1 MSNGLTKAEKEVLRE
16 RLKSEKAVLKALEKQ
31 YETALEEIDDKIAS
45 LLGRGD
51 ADLPNVIHQVQ
62 YQRLIKAQVKAAL
75 DRLHAGEYETI
86 DKYLR
91 DSYTDGFVGTL
102 YNLHRQD
109 VPVIVPIEQ
118 EAAIKAVTIDSK
130 LKEPLYES
138 LGVDVTKLKKTISA
152 EITRG
157 IAAGYSYGE
166 MAQGIALMTK
176 APLSRA
182 RTIVR
187 TEAGRVQEQANFD
200 AANKAKA
207 AGADVVKQWSAV
219 LDGKTRDTH
228 RELDHQIREMDKPF
242 ETHGKKAMY
251 PHDFGDPSEDCN
263 CRCTLLTR
271 ARAALDADE
280 LKVMQERAEFFG
292 LDKSDSFAE
301 FKEKYLKAAT
311 GTGPEEKTA
320 QAKPVMEIGKAENQQ
335 KKTDAEEAAEI
346 QQVYGAPTTLEKL
359 ETEEKRLNTEIG
371 DTSAE
376 IENYK
381 KLLDENQKKSDASDD
396 FTEWM
401 RLGEEEE
408 QLRAKIKEAEDK
420 LRKAMGGLEDVKREK
435 PWAPY
440 SEPYL
445 KARTPQEV
453 ADALRKKAYF
463 STDKVNMEGLS
474 LDGAQ
479 TVATALDRCFSEYP
493 AMAGKIKGIT
503 ISKRNADG
511 ASFNNVTGML
521 EIGQGFFSGSIDE
534 MRGTYAKM
542 VRSGYAPQG
551 CDYRGILVHEFGH
564 AIDQQISGKNALA
577 SGTYYGEFL
586 HDVAGFK
593 SSMSKGVS
601 DYIRGHVSRYAD
613 VSPIEC
619 FAECFNEYV
628 CSSKPREMASW
639 YGKRIDKFFGEAAQT
654 VENTGKSGIIISDKQ
669 LGHKAGKHM
678 NEWGLNVLSAEDRA
692 KFIEITKNI
701 RANAQEVRRV
711 QWLHDPETGR
721 RTVEVNG
728 YILGEDVVLVKDDGE
743 YITTMRGGI
752 NNGRVKNG
760 RVIK

>member
-51 ADLPNVIHQVQ
+51 ADLPHVIHQVQ

-166 MAQGIALMTK
+166 MAQGIRLLTK
-176 APLSRA
+176 APLSRT

-251 PHDFGDPSEDCN
+251 PHDFGDPAEDCN

-280 LKVMQERAEFFG
+280 LKVMQKRAEFFG
-292 LDKSDSFAE
+292 LDKTDSFAE
-301 FKEKYLKAAT
+301 FKEKYLKAA
-311 GTGPEEKTA
+311 
-320 QAKPVMEIGKAENQQ
+320 
-335 KKTDAEEAAEI
+335 
-346 QQVYGAPTTLEKL
+346 
-359 ETEEKRLNTEIG
+359 
-371 DTSAE
+371 
-376 IENYK
+376 
-381 KLLDENQKKSDASDD
+381 
-396 FTEWM
+396 
-401 RLGEEEE
+401 
-408 QLRAKIKEAEDK
+408 
-420 LRKAMGGLEDVKREK
+420 
-435 PWAPY
+435 
-440 SEPYL
+440 
-445 KARTPQEV
+445 
-453 ADALRKKAYF
+453 
-463 STDKVNMEGLS
+463 
-474 LDGAQ
+474 
-479 TVATALDRCFSEYP
+479 
-493 AMAGKIKGIT
+493 
-503 ISKRNADG
+503 
-511 ASFNNVTGML
+511 
-521 EIGQGFFSGSIDE
+521 
-534 MRGTYAKM
+534 
-542 VRSGYAPQG
+542 
-551 CDYRGILVHEFGH
+551 
-564 AIDQQISGKNALA
+564 
-577 SGTYYGEFL
+577 
-586 HDVAGFK
+586 
-593 SSMSKGVS
+593 
-601 DYIRGHVSRYAD
+601 
-613 VSPIEC
+613 
-619 FAECFNEYV
+619 
-628 CSSKPREMASW
+628 
-639 YGKRIDKFFGEAAQT
+639 QT
-654 VENTGKSGIIISDKQ
+654 VENIGKSGIIISDKQ

-678 NEWGLNVLSAEDRA
+678 NEWGLNVSSAEDRA
-692 KFIEITKNI
+692 RFIEITKNI

>member
-62 YQRLIKAQVKAAL
+62 YQRMIKAQVKAAL

-138 LGVDVTKLKKTISA
+138 LGVDVGKLKKTISA

-251 PHDFGDPSEDCN
+251 PHDFGDPAEDCN

-292 LDKSDSFAE
+292 LDKTDSFAE
-301 FKEKYLKAAT
+301 FKEKYLKAA
-311 GTGPEEKTA
+311 ESVEK
-320 QAKPVMEIGKAENQQ
+320 I
-335 KKTDAEEAAEI
+335 
-346 QQVYGAPTTLEKL
+346 
-359 ETEEKRLNTEIG
+359 
-371 DTSAE
+371 
-376 IENYK
+376 
-381 KLLDENQKKSDASDD
+381 
-396 FTEWM
+396 
-401 RLGEEEE
+401 
-408 QLRAKIKEAEDK
+408 
-420 LRKAMGGLEDVKREK
+420 
-435 PWAPY
+435 
-440 SEPYL
+440 
-445 KARTPQEV
+445 
-453 ADALRKKAYF
+453 
-463 STDKVNMEGLS
+463 
-474 LDGAQ
+474 
-479 TVATALDRCFSEYP
+479 
-493 AMAGKIKGIT
+493 
-503 ISKRNADG
+503 
-511 ASFNNVTGML
+511 
-521 EIGQGFFSGSIDE
+521 
-534 MRGTYAKM
+534 
-542 VRSGYAPQG
+542 
-551 CDYRGILVHEFGH
+551 
-564 AIDQQISGKNALA
+564 
-577 SGTYYGEFL
+577 
-586 HDVAGFK
+586 
-593 SSMSKGVS
+593 
-601 DYIRGHVSRYAD
+601 
-613 VSPIEC
+613 
-619 FAECFNEYV
+619 
-628 CSSKPREMASW
+628 
-639 YGKRIDKFFGEAAQT
+639 
-654 VENTGKSGIIISDKQ
+654 GKSGIINMDLTGHATERMKQ
-669 LGHKAGKHM
+669 REVTDTDVEDTKKNPLYTKPVVVDAQGRKSQIIIGKKATICI
-678 NEWGLNVLSAEDRA
+678 N
-692 KFIEITKNI
+692 
-701 RANAQEVRRV
+701 
-711 QWLHDPETGR
+711 PES
-721 RTVEVNG
+721 
-728 YILGEDVVLVKDDGE
+728 
-743 YITTMRGGI
+743 
-752 NNGRVKNG
+752 G
-760 RVIK
+760 RVITTWKTGSKIRKKYGGGD

>member
-1 MSNGLTKAEKEVLRE
+1 MSNGLTKAEREVLRE

-51 ADLPNVIHQVQ
+51 ADLPHVIHQVQ

-91 DSYTDGFVGTL
+91 DSYTDGFVGTM

-251 PHDFGDPSEDCN
+251 PHDFGDPAEDCN

-271 ARAALDADE
+271 ARAALDKDE

-301 FKEKYLKAAT
+301 FKKKYLKAA
-311 GTGPEEKTA
+311 E
-320 QAKPVMEIGKAENQQ
+320 
-335 KKTDAEEAAEI
+335 
-346 QQVYGAPTTLEKL
+346 
-359 ETEEKRLNTEIG
+359 
-371 DTSAE
+371 S
-376 IENYK
+376 
-381 KLLDENQKKSDASDD
+381 
-396 FTEWM
+396 
-401 RLGEEEE
+401 
-408 QLRAKIKEAEDK
+408 
-420 LRKAMGGLEDVKREK
+420 
-435 PWAPY
+435 
-440 SEPYL
+440 
-445 KARTPQEV
+445 
-453 ADALRKKAYF
+453 
-463 STDKVNMEGLS
+463 
-474 LDGAQ
+474 
-479 TVATALDRCFSEYP
+479 
-493 AMAGKIKGIT
+493 
-503 ISKRNADG
+503 
-511 ASFNNVTGML
+511 
-521 EIGQGFFSGSIDE
+521 
-534 MRGTYAKM
+534 
-542 VRSGYAPQG
+542 
-551 CDYRGILVHEFGH
+551 
-564 AIDQQISGKNALA
+564 
-577 SGTYYGEFL
+577 
-586 HDVAGFK
+586 
-593 SSMSKGVS
+593 
-601 DYIRGHVSRYAD
+601 
-613 VSPIEC
+613 
-619 FAECFNEYV
+619 
-628 CSSKPREMASW
+628 
-639 YGKRIDKFFGEAAQT
+639 
-654 VENTGKSGIIISDKQ
+654 VENTGISGIIEKGKIAIPVKKLTGYALDPKKAPDKAKAFKLA
-669 LGHKAGKHM
+669 LGYDQSNADELLQNIVDHVDESKFVEKGNVGYGMLYQSVMRLTGPNGKQA
-678 NEWGLNVLSAEDRA
+678 NVLTAWIDE
-692 KFIEITKNI
+692 
-701 RANAQEVRRV
+701 
-711 QWLHDPETGR
+711 
-721 RTVEVNG
+721 NG
-728 YILGEDVVLVKDDGE
+728 KKRLTSVYVTDKKVTE
-743 YITTMRGGI
+743 
-752 NNGRVKNG
+752 
-760 RVIK
+760 

>member
-1 MSNGLTKAEKEVLRE
+1 MSNGLLKHEKEVLRE

-51 ADLPNVIHQVQ
+51 ADLPHVIHQVQ

-91 DSYTDGFVGTL
+91 DSYTDGFVGTM

-242 ETHGKKAMY
+242 EIEGKKAMY
-251 PHDFGDPSEDCN
+251 PHDFGDPAEDCN

-292 LDKSDSFAE
+292 LDKTDSFAE
-301 FKEKYLKAAT
+301 FKEKYLKAA
-311 GTGPEEKTA
+311 
-320 QAKPVMEIGKAENQQ
+320 
-335 KKTDAEEAAEI
+335 
-346 QQVYGAPTTLEKL
+346 
-359 ETEEKRLNTEIG
+359 
-371 DTSAE
+371 
-376 IENYK
+376 
-381 KLLDENQKKSDASDD
+381 
-396 FTEWM
+396 
-401 RLGEEEE
+401 
-408 QLRAKIKEAEDK
+408 
-420 LRKAMGGLEDVKREK
+420 
-435 PWAPY
+435 
-440 SEPYL
+440 
-445 KARTPQEV
+445 
-453 ADALRKKAYF
+453 
-463 STDKVNMEGLS
+463 
-474 LDGAQ
+474 
-479 TVATALDRCFSEYP
+479 
-493 AMAGKIKGIT
+493 
-503 ISKRNADG
+503 
-511 ASFNNVTGML
+511 
-521 EIGQGFFSGSIDE
+521 
-534 MRGTYAKM
+534 
-542 VRSGYAPQG
+542 
-551 CDYRGILVHEFGH
+551 
-564 AIDQQISGKNALA
+564 
-577 SGTYYGEFL
+577 
-586 HDVAGFK
+586 
-593 SSMSKGVS
+593 
-601 DYIRGHVSRYAD
+601 
-613 VSPIEC
+613 
-619 FAECFNEYV
+619 
-628 CSSKPREMASW
+628 
-639 YGKRIDKFFGEAAQT
+639 QT
-654 VENTGKSGIIISDKQ
+654 VENTGISGIIEKGKIAIPVKKLTGYALDPQKAPDK
-669 LGHKAGKHM
+669 
-678 NEWGLNVLSAEDRA
+678 
-692 KFIEITKNI
+692 
-701 RANAQEVRRV
+701 ANAFKLALGYDQSNADELLQNIVDHVDENKLVEKGNSGYGMRYESIME
-711 QWLHDPETGR
+711 LTGP
-721 RTVEVNG
+721 NG
-728 YILGEDVVLVKDDGE
+728 KKANIVTAWIRENDKLRLTSVYVTKRKVTE
-743 YITTMRGGI
+743 
-752 NNGRVKNG
+752 
-760 RVIK
+760 

>member
-86 DKYLR
+86 DKYLL

-166 MAQGIALMTK
+166 MAQGIRLLTK

-200 AANKAKA
+200 AAQKAKS

-251 PHDFGDPSEDCN
+251 PHDFGDPAEDCN

-280 LKVMQERAEFFG
+280 LKVMQKRAEFFG
-292 LDKSDSFAE
+292 LDKTDSFAE
-301 FKEKYLKAAT
+301 FKEKYLKAA
-311 GTGPEEKTA
+311 
-320 QAKPVMEIGKAENQQ
+320 
-335 KKTDAEEAAEI
+335 
-346 QQVYGAPTTLEKL
+346 
-359 ETEEKRLNTEIG
+359 
-371 DTSAE
+371 
-376 IENYK
+376 
-381 KLLDENQKKSDASDD
+381 
-396 FTEWM
+396 
-401 RLGEEEE
+401 
-408 QLRAKIKEAEDK
+408 
-420 LRKAMGGLEDVKREK
+420 
-435 PWAPY
+435 
-440 SEPYL
+440 
-445 KARTPQEV
+445 
-453 ADALRKKAYF
+453 
-463 STDKVNMEGLS
+463 
-474 LDGAQ
+474 
-479 TVATALDRCFSEYP
+479 
-493 AMAGKIKGIT
+493 
-503 ISKRNADG
+503 
-511 ASFNNVTGML
+511 
-521 EIGQGFFSGSIDE
+521 
-534 MRGTYAKM
+534 
-542 VRSGYAPQG
+542 
-551 CDYRGILVHEFGH
+551 
-564 AIDQQISGKNALA
+564 
-577 SGTYYGEFL
+577 
-586 HDVAGFK
+586 
-593 SSMSKGVS
+593 
-601 DYIRGHVSRYAD
+601 
-613 VSPIEC
+613 
-619 FAECFNEYV
+619 
-628 CSSKPREMASW
+628 
-639 YGKRIDKFFGEAAQT
+639 QT
-654 VENTGKSGIIISDKQ
+654 VENTGISGIIEKGKIAIPVKKLTGYALDPQKAPDK
-669 LGHKAGKHM
+669 
-678 NEWGLNVLSAEDRA
+678 
-692 KFIEITKNI
+692 
-701 RANAQEVRRV
+701 ANAFKLALGYDQSNADELLQNIVDHVDENKLVEKGNSGYGMRYESIME
-711 QWLHDPETGR
+711 LTGP
-721 RTVEVNG
+721 NG
-728 YILGEDVVLVKDDGE
+728 KKANIVTAWIRENDKLRLTSVYVTKRKVTE
-743 YITTMRGGI
+743 
-752 NNGRVKNG
+752 
-760 RVIK
+760 

>member
-251 PHDFGDPSEDCN
+251 PHDFGDPAEDCN

-292 LDKSDSFAE
+292 LDKTESFAE
-301 FKEKYLKAAT
+301 FKEKYLKAA
-311 GTGPEEKTA
+311 
-320 QAKPVMEIGKAENQQ
+320 
-335 KKTDAEEAAEI
+335 
-346 QQVYGAPTTLEKL
+346 
-359 ETEEKRLNTEIG
+359 
-371 DTSAE
+371 
-376 IENYK
+376 
-381 KLLDENQKKSDASDD
+381 
-396 FTEWM
+396 
-401 RLGEEEE
+401 
-408 QLRAKIKEAEDK
+408 
-420 LRKAMGGLEDVKREK
+420 
-435 PWAPY
+435 
-440 SEPYL
+440 
-445 KARTPQEV
+445 
-453 ADALRKKAYF
+453 
-463 STDKVNMEGLS
+463 
-474 LDGAQ
+474 
-479 TVATALDRCFSEYP
+479 
-493 AMAGKIKGIT
+493 
-503 ISKRNADG
+503 
-511 ASFNNVTGML
+511 
-521 EIGQGFFSGSIDE
+521 
-534 MRGTYAKM
+534 
-542 VRSGYAPQG
+542 
-551 CDYRGILVHEFGH
+551 
-564 AIDQQISGKNALA
+564 
-577 SGTYYGEFL
+577 
-586 HDVAGFK
+586 
-593 SSMSKGVS
+593 
-601 DYIRGHVSRYAD
+601 
-613 VSPIEC
+613 
-619 FAECFNEYV
+619 
-628 CSSKPREMASW
+628 
-639 YGKRIDKFFGEAAQT
+639 QT
-654 VENTGKSGIIISDKQ
+654 VENTGISGIIEKGKIAIPVKKLTGYALDPQKAPDK
-669 LGHKAGKHM
+669 
-678 NEWGLNVLSAEDRA
+678 
-692 KFIEITKNI
+692 
-701 RANAQEVRRV
+701 ANAFKLALGYDQSNADELLQNIVDHVDENKLVEKGNSGYGMRYESIME
-711 QWLHDPETGR
+711 LTGP
-721 RTVEVNG
+721 NG
-728 YILGEDVVLVKDDGE
+728 KKANIVTAWIRENDKLRLTSVYVTKRKVTE
-743 YITTMRGGI
+743 
-752 NNGRVKNG
+752 
-760 RVIK
+760 

>member
-1 MSNGLTKAEKEVLRE
+1 MSNGLLKPEKEVLRE

-51 ADLPNVIHQVQ
+51 ADLPHVIHQVQ

-138 LGVDVTKLKKTISA
+138 LGVDVGKLKKTISA

-242 ETHGKKAMY
+242 EIGGKKAMY
-251 PHDFGDPSEDCN
+251 PHDFGDPAEDCN

-292 LDKSDSFAE
+292 LDKTDSFAE
-301 FKEKYLKAAT
+301 FKKKYLKASSQQEYNMARASKIEANGLFVNRNEKLHRYAKNIKPLEGYEDFT
-311 GTGPEEKTA
+311 CHADADSFYIDVGGTGKE
-320 QAKPVMEIGKAENQQ
+320 
-335 KKTDAEEAAEI
+335 
-346 QQVYGAPTTLEKL
+346 
-359 ETEEKRLNTEIG
+359 
-371 DTSAE
+371 
-376 IENYK
+376 
-381 KLLDENQKKSDASDD
+381 DD
-396 FTEWM
+396 FF
-401 RLGEEEE
+401 
-408 QLRAKIKEAEDK
+408 K
-420 LRKAMGGLEDVKREK
+420 L
-435 PWAPY
+435 
-440 SEPYL
+440 
-445 KARTPQEV
+445 TPQEYAERIKASPTYKGGNIRIISCQAGAKEDGAAQRL
-453 ADALRKKAYF
+453 ADALGV
-463 STDKVNMEGLS
+463 SV
-474 LDGAQ
+474 
-479 TVATALDRCFSEYP
+479 
-493 AMAGKIKGIT
+493 
-503 ISKRNADG
+503 
-511 ASFNNVTGML
+511 
-521 EIGQGFFSGSIDE
+521 
-534 MRGTYAKM
+534 
-542 VRSGYAPQG
+542 YAPTEAVHVTENG
-551 CDYRGILVHEFGH
+551 EMFVSNNDILAE
-564 AIDQQISGKNALA
+564 IWYNEDDRSTIKQ
-577 SGTYYGEFL
+577 TGEWKVF
-586 HDVAGFK
+586 
-593 SSMSKGVS
+593 
-601 DYIRGHVSRYAD
+601 
-613 VSPIEC
+613 
-619 FAECFNEYV
+619 
-628 CSSKPREMASW
+628 KPRKE
-639 YGKRIDKFFGEAAQT
+639 
-654 VENTGKSGIIISDKQ
+654 
-669 LGHKAGKHM
+669 
-678 NEWGLNVLSAEDRA
+678 
-692 KFIEITKNI
+692 
-701 RANAQEVRRV
+701 
-711 QWLHDPETGR
+711 
-721 RTVEVNG
+721 
-728 YILGEDVVLVKDDGE
+728 
-743 YITTMRGGI
+743 
-752 NNGRVKNG
+752 
-760 RVIK
+760 